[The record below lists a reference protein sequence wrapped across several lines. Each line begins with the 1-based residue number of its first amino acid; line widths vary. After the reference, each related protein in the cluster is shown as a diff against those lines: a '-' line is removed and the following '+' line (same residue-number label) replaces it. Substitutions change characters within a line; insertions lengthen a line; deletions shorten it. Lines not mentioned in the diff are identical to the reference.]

1 MSSETYYND
10 PTQSGNYQYVL
21 LKDIINNFML
31 MNVGD
36 DKIIDDIVRYQVVHY
51 AKRAIQE
58 LNYDALKE
66 VKKIEI
72 ELSESLRITMPPDY
86 VQVVR
91 LSWLD
96 DDGKLHPLVVNRTNA
111 IAEAYMQDNS
121 GSFLFDVQGELQ
133 NTESLAEIRSNV
145 NTQRSIDYDS
155 LEAEHTGGRFGM
167 STADS
172 NKNGGFIIDKQA
184 GQIKFS
190 SHLSDGT
197 IIILEYIS
205 DGLSSGTDTTLRV
218 NKLAE
223 DYIYS
228 YLQAEI
234 VNRKF
239 GVQEYIVRRAKKEA
253 SAKLRNAKIRLMNV
267 NFDDLV
273 QSLKGKDKWIK

>member
-36 DKIIDDIVRYQVVHY
+36 DKIIDDIARSQVVHY

-111 IAEAYMQDNS
+111 IADAYMQDNS
-121 GSFLFDVQGELQ
+121 GSFLFNVEGELQ
-133 NTESLAEIRSNV
+133 STESLAEIRSNV

-155 LEAEHTGGRFGM
+155 LEAEHTGGRFGLQQKRRFYYRQA
-167 STADS
+167 SGS
-172 NKNGGFIIDKQA
+172 DK
-184 GQIKFS
+184 
-190 SHLSDGT
+190 
-197 IIILEYIS
+197 
-205 DGLSSGTDTTLRV
+205 V
-218 NKLAE
+218 
-223 DYIYS
+223 
-228 YLQAEI
+228 
-234 VNRKF
+234 
-239 GVQEYIVRRAKKEA
+239 
-253 SAKLRNAKIRLMNV
+253 
-267 NFDDLV
+267 
-273 QSLKGKDKWIK
+273 

>member
-1 MSSETYYND
+1 
-10 PTQSGNYQYVL
+10 
-21 LKDIINNFML
+21 
-31 MNVGD
+31 
-36 DKIIDDIVRYQVVHY
+36 
-51 AKRAIQE
+51 
-58 LNYDALKE
+58 
-66 VKKIEI
+66 
-72 ELSESLRITMPPDY
+72 
-86 VQVVR
+86 
-91 LSWLD
+91 
-96 DDGKLHPLVVNRTNA
+96 
-111 IAEAYMQDNS
+111 MQDNS
-121 GSFLFDVQGELQ
+121 GSFLFDVEGELQ

-197 IIILEYIS
+197 IIVLEYIS

>member
-1 MSSETYYND
+1 MSEQTYYND
-10 PTQSGNYQYVL
+10 PAQLGNYQYVL
-21 LKDIINNFML
+21 LKDIINNFIL

-36 DKIIDDIVRYQVVHY
+36 DKLINDIARYQVVHY

-72 ELSESLRITMPPDY
+72 ELSDSLKITMPSDY
-86 VQVVR
+86 VQSVR
-91 LSWLD
+91 MSWLD
-96 DDGKLHPLVVNRTNA
+96 EDGRLHPISVNRTNA
-111 IAEAYMQDNS
+111 IAKAYLQDQD
-121 GSFLFDVQGELQ
+121 GKFLFESDGSLQ
-133 NTESLAEIRSNV
+133 EAASLAESRANV

-172 NKNGGFIIDKQA
+172 NKNGSFIIDKQA

-190 SHLSDGT
+190 SHLSEGT

-205 DGLSSGTDTTLRV
+205 DGLSSGTDETLRV

-223 DYIYS
+223 DFMYS
-228 YLQAEI
+228 YLQSEI

-239 GVQEYIVRRAKKEA
+239 GVQEYVVRRAKKEA
-253 SAKLRNAKIRLMNV
+253 SAKLRNAKIRLMNIH
-267 NFDDLV
+267 FDDLV